1 MDFGGGISK
10 PPFQMPAGQACGLL
24 GYCWNPSGVARP
36 GREGGRVGGREGPE
50 PGTEAATWDAD
61 EEVGA
66 APGSW
71 PLGSRAT

>member
-1 MDFGGGISK
+1 MMQVVDFLMTASRNLLSRCLRAK
-10 PPFQMPAGQACGLL
+10 PAAYSATAGTPQAWLCL
-24 GYCWNPSGVARP
+24 V
-36 GREGGRVGGREGPE
+36 GREGPLE

-61 EEVGA
+61 EEVAA

>member
-1 MDFGGGISK
+1 MGLWILEEVSRNLLSRCLRAK
-10 PPFQMPAGQACGLL
+10 PAAYSATAGTPQAWLGL
-24 GYCWNPSGVARP
+24 V
-36 GREGGRVGGREGPE
+36 GREGGREGPE

>member
-1 MDFGGGISK
+1 MGLWILEEVSRNLLSRCLRAK
-10 PPFQMPAGQACGLL
+10 PAAYSATAGTPQAWLGL
-24 GYCWNPSGVARP
+24 V
-36 GREGGRVGGREGPE
+36 GREGPE